1 MRDTTRRIN
10 EYQKKLP
17 LLRAKVMSV
26 AIFLMISVIMMT
38 SATFA
43 WLTVSKSPEIKGIS
57 TTIVGNGNLEIALS
71 GTDGKKPAE
80 TVVGDGKLAIV
91 NKNLTWG
98 NLVNLSDPS
107 YGLDKIVLRPASLNT
122 SALLTN
128 PLFAAKYSEDGRIED
143 LISDFAY
150 TNYDVA
156 KKMFLVPGTTQYG
169 VRAISSVT
177 YTFAGGNEIFIE
189 RLQEAS
195 SRLNMAKT
203 QYSGLTGNQQHMG
216 MISEIMGHYLT
227 DRFNGSK
234 TDYQNYIAQMYAMIQ
249 EFNTCMETTGE
260 AVVRIA
266 NLQLMLKKGN
276 SATPYTLSTL
286 MSASDTEL
294 TNNGISIEGFSVFKT
309 DYTALAGHM
318 KTMETLNQKATVNGQ
333 SVYWD
338 ELKNVV
344 NFLVHIDSVEVDGMA
359 VNTIGRDEAAG
370 LVLGGKE
377 HKAVI
382 KKGALFN
389 MEQRLGAYMFA
400 EDLPVTVTYK
410 ITMTLKADVYTSA
423 SPAAYLQAELEKVR
437 NSNSGSFIGTDPVA
451 ADTYGMAI
459 DFWVRSN
466 AANDYLTLEGT
477 VKTVEVQKTDAQG
490 NKYFTNEDG
499 AVIIQSKDGKYYDE
513 NGKEVSGEGLTITY
527 EKVVIGYEGEN
538 RVWDDEIL
546 KEYSATQG
554 GGSCYVFYADT
565 PQDQAQTLK
574 VLSAMTVA
582 FIDEDGKLL
591 AYADMDTELSYKE
604 SGRVTVPMK
613 LRSNS
618 LKIGQDEAGNDIYA
632 ITELKQG
639 EAKRI
644 TALIYID
651 GEKVGNTE
659 VLADG
664 NIEGKLNFQFGSYAH
679 MEAIKDD
686 QVYDQE
692 IHISGSATPNS
703 FGSTATNRTSEV
715 KLNITGVTPTEVK
728 ANFIRRINSTQGSR
742 QKEIIFSPGE
752 GDTYIST
759 MNFASPGEY
768 VLRTVW
774 LDGVEY
780 KLDAEIT
787 VKVEGFAISSLDW
800 QYQDNYVK
808 IMSADSYFAE
818 VLSLTFSGNGGYQ
831 PNKVQGIFGNADNQ
845 QITVNFRRG
854 TSGWSGTAQFATSG
868 TYTMEYLLVDGE
880 YYEIPASMKKTID
893 LSLGMKAKVQISQT
907 VLEKFTGNPPVTVD
921 VFATVMDNKGNRL
934 TEMENVSIQY
944 LAQGSGLTE
953 NGLFSRMTW
962 NSEKNRYEGKFEVK
976 YAGAYEFGYLTMGN
990 SSIHSADA
998 PVITAI
1004 PPEPPSYYGNLTE
1017 ENIFAFGAEVWMRIA
1032 LKNSI
1037 AIADGKTI
1045 AVLEK
1050 LDESGNVVATV
1061 EVPGQKTAHLEEGV
1075 DNVTDWVFK
1084 IPTTEELVAN
1094 YGIEGVSQV
1103 GTWRMKELY
1112 IIGAY
1117 KDGVLT
1123 TEDDPMIIDVS
1134 DKGIQTNIDDTMNV
1148 LVTGQNYDFVTTF
1161 LQQQVVTDKLS
1172 VQVIGADGLG
1182 VPNLEEV
1189 TITYKWDINNVKIV
1203 GNTFNVGYVA
1213 DEGVKKSMEQLGTR
1227 TITLMQ
1233 NKGIND
1239 SEYVIDIEDP
1249 MILPFEGI
1257 YIFEKVTFKL
1267 GNTVY
1272 TAKSVYDVNK
1282 NQVPL
1287 NAQSSLPVYS
1297 VEWETPVVEIEKV
1310 GFTETVATPFPVNT
1324 TTGTNTTSLS
1334 HANVTGA
1341 TYNNSINE
1349 TGTQCHVYYAV
1360 KKHTTYKG
1368 WIGSYPYV
1376 QEYVS
1381 PTVTL
1386 TLSNVNLENFS
1397 TAVLDVQG
1405 NRTLKFEFTNSLEC
1419 LMNVGEWSTT
1429 REWII
1434 STTLTI
1440 AKREILGNAKG
1451 EYITVSGKIGSTD
1464 IVYTFKLNNS
1474 ITINNPY

>member
-715 KLNITGVTPTEVK
+715 KLNITGVTPAEVK

-742 QKEIIFSPGE
+742 QQEIIFSPGE

-780 KLDAEIT
+780 KLDAEIV

-800 QYQDNYVK
+800 QYNDNYVK

-831 PNKVQGIFGNADNQ
+831 PNKVQGIFGNKDNQ

-880 YYEIPASMKKTID
+880 YYEIPASMKKAID

-944 LAQGSGLTE
+944 LAQGSGLIE
-953 NGLFSRMTW
+953 NGLFSSLIW
-962 NSEKNRYEGKFEVK
+962 NSDTNRYEGKFEVK

-1050 LDESGNVVATV
+1050 LDGSGNVVATV

-1123 TEDDPMIIDVS
+1123 TEENPMVVSVS
-1134 DKGIQTNIDDTMNV
+1134 DKAVQTNIDDTMNV
-1148 LVTGQNYDFVTTF
+1148 LVTGNGQQQTADLKFLEAHKVTEGLAVRVQGAGGQSASGVTDVKVTYKLDINSLTYTNKNTAFGYYYSNSSALSTLKANLQNNGTVTVGLVENPSVENEYILDSAIGMELPLMGTYVVDKVEFKIGDTTYTTRVETSDVGTKVEIPFSANTAAPSYTFEWDAPIVTIAGIDPSGDVKINTGSGSNPVEGTAKNTVDSLYQCTVHMQADINTTTSGGCDKVELNGYTSSKVTTQIGNVNAF
-1161 LQQQVVTDKLS
+1161 TSASMFVDGKDTDVTFS
-1172 VQVIGADGLG
+1172 Y
-1182 VPNLEEV
+1182 N
-1189 TITYKWDINNVKIV
+1189 
-1203 GNTFNVGYVA
+1203 VA
-1213 DEGVKKSMEQLGTR
+1213 DEKSTMSIGTSSKSWFGLG
-1227 TITLMQ
+1227 
-1233 NKGIND
+1233 
-1239 SEYVIDIEDP
+1239 S
-1249 MILPFEGI
+1249 
-1257 YIFEKVTFKL
+1257 
-1267 GNTVY
+1267 
-1272 TAKSVYDVNK
+1272 
-1282 NQVPL
+1282 
-1287 NAQSSLPVYS
+1287 
-1297 VEWETPVVEIEKV
+1297 WET
-1310 GFTETVATPFPVNT
+1310 
-1324 TTGTNTTSLS
+1324 S
-1334 HANVTGA
+1334 
-1341 TYNNSINE
+1341 
-1349 TGTQCHVYYAV
+1349 
-1360 KKHTTYKG
+1360 
-1368 WIGSYPYV
+1368 
-1376 QEYVS
+1376 
-1381 PTVTL
+1381 
-1386 TLSNVNLENFS
+1386 
-1397 TAVLDVQG
+1397 
-1405 NRTLKFEFTNSLEC
+1405 
-1419 LMNVGEWSTT
+1419 
-1429 REWII
+1429 
-1434 STTLTI
+1434 
-1440 AKREILGNAKG
+1440 ILGNGAKG
-1451 EYITVSGKIGSTD
+1451 QYVSITGTVGNLEVTYI
-1464 IVYTFKLNNS
+1464 FKLDNA